1 MSRFLNAR
9 RERGSA
15 AVELVLLT
23 PALVAML
30 LLVVM
35 GGRYAQARANVDA
48 AARDAARAG
57 LIARGPDSAV
67 ADGEAAARAGVRE
80 GGVTCRTLGFVLDTT
95 DFRAGGS
102 VTATVTCTVDLSD
115 LSGLRLP
122 TSRTF
127 TSSFTEPI
135 DVYRGTQK

>member
-1 MSRFLNAR
+1 MSRLSSAR
-9 RERGSA
+9 HERGSA

-35 GGRYAQARANVDA
+35 GGRYAQARADVDA

-57 LIARGPDSAV
+57 SIARGADSAA
-67 ADGEAAARAGVRE
+67 ADGESAARARIRE
-80 GGVTCRTLGFVLDTT
+80 GDVTCRTLGFVLDTT

-122 TSRTF
+122 TSKTF
-127 TSSFTEPI
+127 TASFTEPI
-135 DVYRGTQK
+135 DLYRGTHT